1 MSDQTPPAQ
10 PTSMALATLKD
21 RHAYVANSLAKSQK
35 RMQQLIPVGSG
46 LMPARAIAVVLDCL
60 YRNPDLLSCKPASI
74 VRSVMHA
81 AEVGL
86 ELGSPL
92 GEAYL
97 VPFKGEA
104 TMMIGYKG
112 FVRLMLGSPRVHM
125 IKGVLVRDGDTFEV
139 DEGNN
144 HLTHVWAK
152 ENRGKVTH
160 AYARVWYSESMS
172 QFEVMDRKELDQI
185 KSMAKGRSPWFDS
198 KAEPEMMKKCPIRRI
213 AKVMDLSALG
223 RRAVELDNL
232 QSLARGE
239 VGGLV
244 REGFTSERI
253 ESLRDVLKVQTEK
266 VEPIDAEFEE

>member
-1 MSDQTPPAQ
+1 MSDAKPA
-10 PTSMALATLKD
+10 TSMALATLKD
-21 RHAYVANSLAKSQK
+21 RHDYVRNSLTKSQK
-35 RMQQLIPVGSG
+35 TMQQLIPAGSG

-60 YRNPDLLSCKPASI
+60 YRNPDLLSCKPSSI

-81 AEVGL
+81 AEIGL

-112 FVRLMLGSPRVHM
+112 FVRLMLGSPRVQ
-125 IKGVLVRDGDTFEV
+125 IVKGVLVREGDTFEV
-139 DEGNN
+139 DEGENKI
-144 HLTHVWAK
+144 THVWAK
-152 ENRGKVTH
+152 SNRGDITH
-160 AYARVWYSESMS
+160 AYARVWYSETLS

-185 KSMAKGRSPWFDS
+185 KAMAKGRSPWLES
-198 KAEPEMMKKCPIRRI
+198 KNVPEMMKKCPIRRI

-223 RRAVELDNL
+223 RRAVEIDNL

-239 VGGLV
+239 VSGLM
-244 REGFTSERI
+244 REGFTSDRI
-253 ESLRDVLKVQTEK
+253 DALKETLKVQTEK